1 MKWTTLLLPLL
12 LIACDEPDKP
22 DDTALSPDDTAIEPV
37 DADGDGH
44 SSDVDCD
51 DTDPSVHPNADELC
65 NSLDDDCDGDVDEDA
80 VDAPTWYSDA
90 DGDSWGDPEAPVQA
104 CSQPE
109 DAVGDSTDCD
119 DDDTA
124 SHPGADEVC
133 YDDTDNDCDGE
144 TDEDCACPDE
154 YPLEGADAVLFGNTE
169 EGLAGYSVAGAGDVN
184 GDGYDDLIIGAP
196 GAAWEGD
203 ELEGYYEGGANGA
216 ATIVLGPVSGDQ
228 DLEHASAW
236 IEGTYDFDSTR
247 CVSTGWSVAGVGDT
261 NGDGYDDVLVGD
273 PDMFADGYWVRDW
286 PSGMA
291 ALFLGPVS
299 GVQHMFAADATMNWS
314 GYHADVGYDVA
325 GAGDVNGDGLSDIL
339 IGAPFGGV
347 TDDGGGEV
355 YVFTGPVTGTI
366 HTSDLQAVLWSATF
380 GAGAGSAVSS
390 AGDVNGDGLDDILV
404 GAPEDSSVRFQT
416 GAAHLVLAPM
426 EGTVSLDDSS
436 LTVRSSEHVPNVGQ
450 ALSAAGDLDA
460 DGYGDFILGQQ
471 TTSNIEVVGG
481 AVFIFYGSSHGGGAG
496 TVELTSA
503 EAMLSG
509 TEEYEQAG
517 GSVSQAGDT
526 DGDGRS
532 DLLVGSSMYCQ
543 ANNTEGTTWL
553 VHGPITGTWALDDI
567 AATRF
572 TGPNAGD
579 QAGVAVSSAG
589 DVDADGLSDI
599 LIGAPGDDTNG
610 SEAGAV
616 YLVLAAGL

>member
-261 NGDGYDDVLVGD
+261 NGDGYDDVLIGD
-273 PDMFADGYWVRDW
+273 PDMFADGYWTRDY

-299 GVQHMFAADATMNWS
+299 GVQHMFAADAIMNWG
-314 GYHADVGYDVA
+314 GYHSDVGYDVA
-325 GAGDVNGDGLSDIL
+325 GAGDIDGDGLSDIL
-339 IGAPFGGV
+339 ISAPFGGHA
-347 TDDGGGEV
+347 DKDGGEV
-355 YVFTGPVTGTI
+355 YVLTGPVTGTI
-366 HTSDLQAVLWSATF
+366 HSSDLQAVLTSSSYCAY
-380 GAGAGSAVSS
+380 AGVAVSS

-404 GAPEDSSVRFQT
+404 GAPYDSANAEYA
-416 GAAHLVLAPM
+416 GAAYLVLGPVS
-426 EGTVSLDDSS
+426 GTFMLSS
-436 LTVRSSEHVPNVGQ
+436 SHLRLLGDEAYENVGR
-450 ALSAAGDLDA
+450 AVSDAGDLNG
-460 DGYGDFILGQQ
+460 DGYGDFVLGQRGK
-471 TTSNIEVVGG
+471 SLVEHASG
-481 AVFIFYGSSHGGGAG
+481 AVFVFYGNAHGGQSGDSNLDSAAAALTG
-496 TVELTSA
+496 T
-503 EAMLSG
+503 M
-509 TEEYEQAG
+509 EYERAA
-517 GSVSQAGDT
+517 GSVACAGDS

-532 DLLVGSSMYCQ
+532 DLLVGRDFYD
-543 ANNTEGTTWL
+543 ANPDLDGTTWL